1 MTTPLSSHPSPSSL
15 PPKGFY
21 QHYKHDP
28 NGPENNYTYEVIGI
42 GRNTEEGTLTVLYR
56 PLYDS
61 AWMPPADYQ
70 SRPLEM
76 FIGMVVRDGKTMPRF
91 ERITDS
97 ALAAK
102 LETVRTEKFGK

>member
-1 MTTPLSSHPSPSSL
+1 MQL

-21 QHYKHDP
+21 RHYKHDP
-28 NGPENNYTYEVIGI
+28 KGPAFNYTYEVVGI

-61 AWMPPADYQ
+61 TWMSPADYQ

-76 FIGMVVRDGKTMPRF
+76 FVGDVTKDGKTFPRF
-91 ERITDS
+91 VRITDP
-97 ALAAK
+97 AIVRK
-102 LETVRTEKFGK
+102 LEMVRSEKFGK